1 MLIDPPNADRHEP
14 IAAVAVGILASA
26 GNRLWG
32 FLYKPS
38 KRGIL
43 EINETGLGLAA
54 ERWQRDRSS
63 QKTSETHSDHTN

>member
-1 MLIDPPNADRHEP
+1 MQLRNLYMDAYKRDVNLKRYLP
-14 IAAVAVGILASA
+14 
-26 GNRLWG
+26 WG

-43 EINETGLGLAA
+43 EINETGLGLAV
-54 ERWQRDRSS
+54 EQSHRDRSS